1 MCRCRGSRHG
11 AAAGSHSPSQT
22 VSDPAPP
29 ATPHVC
35 LSSSWHI
42 TYPSLV
48 SESSTLL
55 PQTRPCSL
63 PGKPSARLSIPSTQT
78 HMHMDT
84 IYNIHTLSQAPAAY
98 EHVQVILI
106 WPCSPRRRSWPRA
119 GSRETRPHPLARTSH
134 ILNCRAWPPAFGVLN
149 WEPARQCCHVNHAAL
164 QRQAGLGH
172 EESLCPVQTVPV

>member
-1 MCRCRGSRHG
+1 MCRCRGSLHG

-84 IYNIHTLSQAPAAY
+84 IYNIYTLSQAPAAY

-119 GSRETRPHPLARTSH
+119 GSRETRPHQGWPNRAESH
-134 ILNCRAWPPAFGVLN
+134 GRASRFGDSAKCA
-149 WEPARQCCHVNHAAL
+149 PRRFGDSAIR
-164 QRQAGLGH
+164 
-172 EESLCPVQTVPV
+172 